1 MKPTCALCKNVLN
14 CYLKNVDCFD
24 RKDEMKKLY
33 TDKTD
38 KKMHRI
44 STEMESE
51 EPYTSVTR
59 LEEIIEFSQR
69 MGYKKIGIA
78 FCSGLKKEAE
88 ILHKILEREFEVF
101 SVCCK
106 MCSIDKSEL
115 GLPRIKWLDSAHEH
129 EAMCNPI
136 GQAMIL
142 NECETDIN
150 IEVGLCIGHDLI
162 FQKHSKAPVTVFIV
176 KDRKLAHNTAGTL
189 NSVYYKKYVFGLKDA
204 RRGEDK

>member
-1 MKPTCALCKNVLN
+1 MKPACALCKNVLD
-14 CYLKNVDCFD
+14 CYLKNVDCFG

-44 STEMESE
+44 STEIEAE
-51 EPYTSVTR
+51 KPYTTVTR
-59 LEEIIEFSQR
+59 LEEIIEFSQM

-88 ILHKILEREFEVF
+88 TLHKILERDFEVF

-106 MCSIDKSEL
+106 MCSIDKPEL
-115 GLPRIKWLDSAHEH
+115 GLPRIKWLDITNKH

-136 GQAMIL
+136 GQATIL
-142 NECETDIN
+142 NESETDIN
-150 IEVGLCIGHDLI
+150 IEVGLCIGHDMI

-176 KDRKLAHNTAGTL
+176 KDRKLAHNTAGSID
-189 NSVYYKKYVFGLKDA
+189 NIYYKKYVFGLKEVK
-204 RRGEDK
+204 RG

>member
-1 MKPTCALCKNVLN
+1 MKPTCALCKALN

-44 STEMESE
+44 STEMEAE
-51 EPYTSVTR
+51 EPYTTVTR

-69 MGYKKIGIA
+69 MGYKRIGIA
-78 FCSGLKKEAE
+78 FCSGLKKESE

-106 MCSIDKSEL
+106 MCSIDKPEF
-115 GLPRIKWLDSAHEH
+115 GLPRIKWLDPAHKH

-136 GQAMIL
+136 GQATIL
-142 NECETDIN
+142 NESETDIN

-176 KDRKLAHNTAGTL
+176 KDRKLAHNTVGSL
-189 NSVYYKKYVFGLKDA
+189 DSIYYKKYVFGLK
-204 RRGEDK
+204 R